1 MSTLQNINE
10 KIQNII
16 NEDIENILKDISKTY
31 KINFIELKQ
40 KYINNNDV
48 KNDLPK
54 KRGRKKK
61 LKEEFIE
68 AEEYVYQNEIYLV
81 DNKNLI
87 YKNDLES
94 PTIIGEK
101 LVDGTIKFY
110 KPTKSS

>member
-1 MSTLQNINE
+1 MSIIPFHNISG
-10 KIQNII
+10 KIQNIL
-16 NEDIENILKDISKTY
+16 NEELENMLKDISKTY
-31 KINFIELKQ
+31 KLDFLELKQ
-40 KYINNNDV
+40 KYMP
-48 KNDLPK
+48 NDLPK

-68 AEEYVYQNEIYLV
+68 AEEYVYKGETYLV

-87 YKNDLES
+87 YTNNLES

-110 KPTKSS
+110 KS